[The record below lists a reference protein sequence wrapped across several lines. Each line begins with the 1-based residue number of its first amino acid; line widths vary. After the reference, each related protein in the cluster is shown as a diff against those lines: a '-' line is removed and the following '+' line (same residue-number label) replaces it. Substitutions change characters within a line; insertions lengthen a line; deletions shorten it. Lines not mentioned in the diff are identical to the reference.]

1 MILILILSLIGVQG
15 SVVIM
20 MLMLWLSPPLP
31 VARLLAAA
39 LEGGRAHAVALDFDS
54 HVHFVILQTELL
66 FGG

>member
-1 MILILILSLIGVQG
+1 
-15 SVVIM
+15 M